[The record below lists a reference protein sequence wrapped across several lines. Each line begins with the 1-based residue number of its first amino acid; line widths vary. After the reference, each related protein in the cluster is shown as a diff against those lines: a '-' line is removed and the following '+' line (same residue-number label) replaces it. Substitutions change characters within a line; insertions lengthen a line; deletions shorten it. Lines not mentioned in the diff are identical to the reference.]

1 VKDLFKRSKWVC
13 GLTAAAV
20 TLGAAPVRAAEQSME
35 LRSRGGYES
44 TRLPKGTTEVEL
56 EQQLSGT
63 CRFNRS
69 WGYDLSNLELWVNS
83 GCAAR
88 FKVSTSGESSE
99 SSSGSNT
106 GAAVAAV
113 AAIAGLALIA
123 SHANKDRNQSNNDY
137 YPDYNDNNYPQRP
150 YPNRP
155 NGNGWGNQVRGMNN
169 LCLDIEGGVRQGNG
183 LIVYRCSGGD
193 NQRFSFT
200 RNGEIRVGN
209 MCLDVDG
216 GSQNDGARVLAWQC
230 SGGPNQRWIRSG
242 NQIRSQMNGKCL
254 DIRDGNARPGQ
265 QVLMWRCSGGANQRW
280 WW

>member
-1 VKDLFKRSKWVC
+1 
-13 GLTAAAV
+13 
-20 TLGAAPVRAAEQSME
+20 ME

-44 TRLPKGTTEVEL
+44 TRLPSGTTEVEL

-69 WGYDLSNLELWVNS
+69 WGYDLSNMELWVNS

-88 FKVSTSGESSE
+88 FKVVTNAESSD
-99 SSSGSNT
+99 SSSSSNT
-106 GAAVAAV
+106 GAAIAAV

-123 SHANKDRNQSNNDY
+123 NQVSKDRDQSDNNGY
-137 YPDYNDNNYPQRP
+137 YPDDN

-155 NGNGWGNQVRGMNN
+155 GGGGWGRQIRGMNN

-193 NQRFSFT
+193 NQRFSFS
-200 RNGEIRVGN
+200 RNGELRVGD
-209 MCLDVDG
+209 MCLDIDG
-216 GSQNDGARVLAWQC
+216 GSNNDGARVLAWRC
-230 SGGPNQRWIRSG
+230 SGGPNQRWVRSG

-265 QVLMWRCSGGANQRW
+265 QVLMWRCSGGPNQRW